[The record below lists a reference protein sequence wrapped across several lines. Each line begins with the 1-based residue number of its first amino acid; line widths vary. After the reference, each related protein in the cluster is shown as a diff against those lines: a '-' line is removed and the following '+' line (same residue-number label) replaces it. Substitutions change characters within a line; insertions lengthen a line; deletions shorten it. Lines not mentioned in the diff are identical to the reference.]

1 MSVQCNFVRSQQP
14 REMLAP
20 KKRVFVFALDRQRVE
35 ADQGFVDEPW
45 VTHDEA
51 ILRKLIEKLSHQHA
65 EIGLLRK
72 IIGTGEARIECDI
85 GARGAATKLRAQ
97 NGEKQRLGRAEPPE
111 QRRIAS
117 ALANPGV
124 GRSFLY
130 RRQERIAHYRKQLRM
145 LMTVDEIRGAAK
157 QFVESRELRHQFC
170 ADDFRIER
178 V

>member
-35 ADQGFVDEPW
+35 ADQGFVDEPR

-85 GARGAATKLRAQ
+85 GARGPATKFGARPNSSLKAANCTISSARMISESSECSRPARSSFGNPKNMPPSSGRKCMVKGR
-97 NGEKQRLGRAEPPE
+97 NGA
-111 QRRIAS
+111 
-117 ALANPGV
+117 V
-124 GRSFLY
+124 
-130 RRQERIAHYRKQLRM
+130 
-145 LMTVDEIRGAAK
+145 
-157 QFVESRELRHQFC
+157 
-170 ADDFRIER
+170 
-178 V
+178 

>member
-1 MSVQCNFVRSQQP
+1 MSVQCDFVRSQQP
-14 REMLAP
+14 RKMLAP

-35 ADQGFVDEPW
+35 ADQGFVDEPR

-51 ILRKLIEKLSHQHA
+51 ILRKLVEKLSHQHA

-97 NGEKQRLGRAEPPE
+97 NVEKQRLARAEPPE
-111 QRRIAS
+111 ERRIAS

-124 GRSFLY
+124 GRSFFH

-145 LMTVDEIRGAAK
+145 LMTVDEVRGAAK
-157 QFVESRELRHQFC
+157 QFVESRKLHH
-170 ADDFRIER
+170 
-178 V
+178 